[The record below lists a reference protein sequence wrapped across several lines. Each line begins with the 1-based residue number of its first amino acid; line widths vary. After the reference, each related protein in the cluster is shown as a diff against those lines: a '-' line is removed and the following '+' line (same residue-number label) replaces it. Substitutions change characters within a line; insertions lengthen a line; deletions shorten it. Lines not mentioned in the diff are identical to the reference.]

1 MRTTVK
7 IAEDA
12 LLNARHLA
20 HREQMPLGDS
30 ISELLRR
37 GSTAAG
43 AQAATRQ
50 QAPLCD
56 RFALLPA
63 RDAVITP
70 RHVRERI

>member
-30 ISELLRR
+30 ISELLWMTREQGKRSSRR
-37 GSTAAG
+37 GMCANGSEPGPQSTVCCS
-43 AQAATRQ
+43 T
-50 QAPLCD
+50 
-56 RFALLPA
+56 
-63 RDAVITP
+63 
-70 RHVRERI
+70 